1 MTLLSEETMLAV
13 IDGLSAGLS
22 YSGAALGAGVRP
34 RTLWYWIKQSQSG
47 DEQYMLEFLGSR
59 VPFHTAINTARKI
72 LHHEARSR
80 FEKRATLGHEEAIT
94 FQGRQMY
101 RENLLTVGWTEDE
114 REALGFE
121 RDGLLRNEKG
131 EVIPLTSHVEPP
143 VAATLALL
151 SMAFAQ
157 EYTPKQRI
165 ETGPIA
171 TGVIQPKPMT
181 GPPAIPP
188 APIMPELEILA
199 EPERS
204 LEEILGE
211 EPEVELPD
219 LPDDEPELSV
229 SGVDVVDRAQV
240 AALPRT
246 SVPPGFAA
254 EFARLVERGAIRPDG
269 ATVGTVTAP
278 VVIQTATPSE
288 YQPTSAP
295 ILAPRS
301 KLSAAELSLLSRL
314 PASTNRGSSK

>member
-1 MTLLSEETMLAV
+1 MILSEDIMLAV

-22 YSGAALGAGVRP
+22 YSGAALGAGVKP

-47 DEQYMLEFLGSR
+47 LEQYTLDFLGSR
-59 VPFHTAINTARKI
+59 VPFHVAVNTARKI

-80 FEKRATLGHEEAIT
+80 FEKRATLGHDEPVT

-121 RDGLLRNEKG
+121 RDGLLRNERG
-131 EVIPLTSHVEPP
+131 EVIPLTVHTEPP

-171 TGVIQPKPMT
+171 TGVIQPKPMS
-181 GPPAIPP
+181 GPPTIPP
-188 APIMPELEILA
+188 APVMPELEILPVPGTEGA
-199 EPERS
+199 MGPELS
-204 LEEILGE
+204 LEEILGD

-219 LPDDEPELSV
+219 EPDDNVEPNPR
-229 SGVDVVDRAQV
+229 GVLVADAAAIAAQ
-240 AALPRT
+240 PKFI
-246 SVPPGFAA
+246 PPGFRS
-254 EFARLVERGAIRPDG
+254 EWEKLVAKGAIKPD
-269 ATVGTVTAP
+269 
-278 VVIQTATPSE
+278 VVIAVPTPSE
-288 YQPTSAP
+288 YQPTPAP